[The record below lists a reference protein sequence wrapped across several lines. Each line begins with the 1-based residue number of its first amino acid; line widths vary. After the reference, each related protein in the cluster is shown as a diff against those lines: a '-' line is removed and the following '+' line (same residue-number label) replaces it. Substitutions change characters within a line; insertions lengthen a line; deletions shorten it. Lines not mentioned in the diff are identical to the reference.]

1 MRPAIKGILETPVY
15 VDDLQTAYAF
25 YHDILGFD
33 RMVEGD
39 RIHAFAVA
47 PGQVLIACQRG
58 MCEVDSEIGG
68 ALVPGH
74 RADGPSHFAFRID
87 MEAIEA
93 WKAYLTG
100 EGIAILSEAQWPLGG
115 KSLYFNDPFGNVLE
129 MATGDIWPNDRTA

>member
-25 YHDILGFD
+25 YHDLLGFD

-58 MCEVDSEIGG
+58 MCEVDLRLVVLWCPAIGRM
-68 ALVPGH
+68 GH
-74 RADGPSHFAFRID
+74 RIS
-87 MEAIEA
+87 
-93 WKAYLTG
+93 
-100 EGIAILSEAQWPLGG
+100 
-115 KSLYFNDPFGNVLE
+115 PFGSTWRQSK
-129 MATGDIWPNDRTA
+129 TGRPI